1 MRVLIFSQ
9 FFPPEVG
16 ATQIRLEVFARALA
30 DAGHNVTVIAEVP
43 NHPSGVI
50 PPEWRG
56 RFVHR
61 TAEQGYNVLRVWVYT
76 SPRKSFWRRLAF
88 YLTYSINAIVVALTM
103 IRRRPDVVFASSP
116 PLPVLTSALVTATLW
131 HRPFVV
137 DIRDLWPA
145 IGVALGELRGRRA
158 VRLARALERLLYR
171 RAAAVVC
178 VTQGFIEHVVAE
190 GAAPGKV
197 HLLPNGTLPDVF
209 RPDSHDSMLQSR
221 LGLGDAFVVGYV
233 GLHGIAQGL
242 HTLLDAAALLDDEP
256 GIRFLFVGDGPI
268 KGELVAAAAARGLDN
283 VVFADQVA
291 VEDAPKFINAC
302 DVMVVPLRRLDLLQT
317 FVPSKIF
324 DYLACAKPVV
334 IMADGEARR
343 LVEESGTGVFVEP
356 EDSDGLARAVV
367 SLRDDPTALKAMG
380 ALARPFVCRSFDRHE
395 IAPRLEQIL
404 LDVAAGKD
412 PGGLQAR
419 H

>member
-1 MRVLIFSQ
+1 MFSQ
-9 FFPPEVG
+9 YFPPEVG
-16 ATQIRLEVFARALA
+16 ATQIRLEVFARTLA
-30 DAGHNVTVIAEVP
+30 DAGHDVTVIAEVP
-43 NHPSGVI
+43 NHPSGTI

-61 TAEQGYNVLRVWVYT
+61 TAEQGYEVLRVWVYT

-131 HRPFVV
+131 HRPFVI

-145 IGVALGELRGRRA
+145 IGVALDELRGRRA
-158 VRLARALERLLYR
+158 VRLAQALERLLYR

-178 VTQGFIEHVVAE
+178 VTQGFVEHVVAE
-190 GAAPGKV
+190 GAAPSKV

-209 RPDSHDSMLQSR
+209 RPDCHDSMLRSR
-221 LGLGDAFVVGYV
+221 LGLGQDAFVVGYV

-242 HTLLDAAALLDDEP
+242 HALLDAAALLGDEP

-268 KGELVAAAAARGLDN
+268 KGELIAAAAARGLDN

-291 VEDAPKFINAC
+291 VEAAPKFINAC
-302 DVMVVPLRRLDLLQT
+302 DVMVVPLRRLNLLQT

-356 EDSDGLARAVV
+356 EDPYGLARAVV
-367 SLRDDPTALKAMG
+367 SLRNDPTALKAMG
-380 ALARPFVCRSFDRHE
+380 ALARPFVCRSFDRQK
-395 IAPRLEQIL
+395 IAPRLERIL
-404 LDVAAGKD
+404 VDVAARND
-412 PGGLQAR
+412 PGGPQTG